1 MAFLMAKDLTE
12 TFGRMS
18 DSELSR
24 QRKQA
29 ARVMAMAATWRD
41 ERAIEQANI
50 KIEFI
55 AIEQRKRAK

>member
-1 MAFLMAKDLTE
+1 MAFLTAKDLAE

-24 QRKQA
+24 QRKHA
-29 ARVMAMAATWRD
+29 ARVMAMAATWCD
-41 ERAIEQANI
+41 ERTLEQANI

-55 AIEQRKRAK
+55 AIEQRRRAK

>member
-1 MAFLMAKDLTE
+1 MAFLTAKDLTE

-29 ARVMAMAATWRD
+29 ARVMAMAATWRN
-41 ERAIEQANI
+41 EWAIEQANI

-55 AIEQRKRAK
+55 DIEQRKRAK

>member
-1 MAFLMAKDLTE
+1 MAFLTAKDLTE
-12 TFGRMS
+12 TFGRMA

-24 QRKQA
+24 QRGQA

-41 ERAIEQANI
+41 ERTIEQANI

-55 AIEQRKRAK
+55 TIEQRKRAK